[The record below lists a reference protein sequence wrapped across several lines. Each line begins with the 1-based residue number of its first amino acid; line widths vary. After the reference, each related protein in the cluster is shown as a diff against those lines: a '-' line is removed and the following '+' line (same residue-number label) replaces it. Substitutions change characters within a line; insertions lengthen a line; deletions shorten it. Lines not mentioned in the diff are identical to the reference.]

1 MYKIKEKEVL
11 LENNIKVSILI
22 PVKNEEKYIEESID
36 SIVNQTYNNLEV
48 IIIDD
53 GSTDKTLIKLRRYE
67 KFDWIK
73 IFPTQGIGK
82 NAAFNLAFE
91 NSTGDYICY
100 FAGDD
105 ILLPDSIE
113 SKLSE
118 ILKYEE
124 KELLLLSK
132 LQTLSEDKKHNGQI
146 LPKDKTKGNMT
157 GGSLMFTRNLVE
169 NIFPL
174 PLCLANEDLWSNLYC
189 QIFDVKIVH
198 LPKVTYKL
206 RIHENNSYSNF
217 KTYEQRSEAMH
228 KREIAYGVFLE
239 KYRDRLNKDKIEYL
253 AKYNC
258 LETLRYN
265 KNILSI
271 VFLKDI
277 KIKDKIR
284 AIFYASK
291 ILYIIRVQMSAL
303 FSGRL

>member
-1 MYKIKEKEVL
+1 ML
-11 LENNIKVSILI
+11 NNMKVSILI

-36 SIVNQTYNNLEV
+36 SILNQTYKNLEV
-48 IIIDD
+48 IIVDD
-53 GSTDKTLIKLRRYE
+53 GSSDKTLMKLKKYD

-73 IFPTQGIGK
+73 VFITGGIGK

-91 NSTGDYICY
+91 NSTGDFICY

-105 ILLPDSIE
+105 ILIPDSIE
-113 SKLSE
+113 SRLNE
-118 ILKYEE
+118 IIKYTE
-124 KELLLLSK
+124 KKILLLSK
-132 LQTLSEDKKHNGQI
+132 LQTLSEDKKHNDQI
-146 LPKDKTKGNMT
+146 LPKDKNKGNMT
-157 GGSLMFTRNLVE
+157 GGSLMFTRNLLE

-189 QIFDVKIVH
+189 KIFDIKIVH

-239 KYRDRLNKDKIEYL
+239 KYRNKLDKEKIEYL
-253 AKYNC
+253 SKYNC

-265 KNILSI
+265 KNLLSI
-271 VFLKDI
+271 IFLKGP

-284 AIFYASK
+284 AIFYSSK
-291 ILYIIRVQMSAL
+291 ILYTIRVQMSSL